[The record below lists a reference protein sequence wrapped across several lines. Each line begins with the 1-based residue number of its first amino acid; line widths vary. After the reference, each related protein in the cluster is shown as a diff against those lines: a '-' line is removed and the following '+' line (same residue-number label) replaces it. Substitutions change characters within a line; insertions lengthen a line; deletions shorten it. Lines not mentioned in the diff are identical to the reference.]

1 MHGTH
6 MHMSH
11 AHGMCMCMAGRNS
24 FWLPHHCTQRS
35 TTRQLSGNTLL
46 KKAVCGG
53 AGRDWRAPQA
63 AIECRQDAR
72 PCKTGYDMTFESR
85 EVLHMMC
92 MPAHVGTCWHM
103 HMSMSISMSM
113 SMSM

>member
-1 MHGTH
+1 
-6 MHMSH
+6 
-11 AHGMCMCMAGRNS
+11 MAGRNS

-113 SMSM
+113 SMSMDMSMSMSMSMSM